1 CIRHH
6 LVPYHYNMSLI
17 VRAPLRQLAVRR
29 FAAVPSRGMHGEYKH
44 IPFDYKNRAA
54 FATKLT
60 AYLATGFAIP
70 FIAAFYQLSKS
81 SGSS

>member
-1 CIRHH
+1 MTC
-6 LVPYHYNMSLI
+6 L
-17 VRAPLRQLAVRR
+17 Q
-29 FAAVPSRGMHGEYKH
+29 H

-70 FIAAFYQLSKS
+70 FIAAFYQL
-81 SGSS
+81 